1 MGYYRIEQIKMP
13 LDHDID
19 DLYKLVKTIYGLEP
33 KTEIKI
39 IKKSVDARKK
49 EAIKIV
55 YTVDLIMG
63 ASTNKKLSKLT
74 YIKEMPSYEL
84 KGPVKVPGK
93 RPVVIGA
100 GPAGLFAAL
109 ILAEQGARPILL
121 ERGRPVDERI
131 KDVKTYFETGK
142 LDEESNIQFGEG
154 GAGTYSD
161 GKINTGVKD
170 KFYRIDKILDTF
182 IEAGA
187 PEEIRYVNK
196 PHIGTDYLIKV
207 VENMR
212 LKIIALGGEVHFS
225 RKMTELVI
233 EDGAV
238 IGVKDHL
245 DNLIAT
251 NHVVLAIG
259 HSARDTFQRLVIDK
273 IPMEKKAFAIGLRI
287 EHPQEMISKKQYG
300 LGYHHPNLPVADYKL
315 TYRTGE
321 GRAVYT
327 FCMCPGG
334 FVVNSASENGHV
346 VCNGMSNFRRD
357 EVNANSAL
365 LVNVLPEDFE
375 GDDLLAGVHF
385 QRKWEKKA
393 FEIAGSNYNLPVQKL
408 DDFINGRITTAFG
421 GVKPNIKGQYTMA
434 DLNKALPDFV
444 AEALKEG
451 VQAFGK
457 KIKDFDRKDAVL
469 TGVETR
475 TSSPIRIIRDE
486 AYMSSVKGLYPCG
499 EGAGYAG
506 GIMSAALD
514 GMKVA
519 ESILAMNLVP

>member
-13 LDHDID
+13 LDHDVD

-33 KTEIKI
+33 KTEIRI

-55 YTVDLIMG
+55 YTVHVVMA
-63 ASTNKKLSKLT
+63 ASTNRKLSKLT
-74 YIKEMPSYEL
+74 YIEEMPSYEL
-84 KGPVKVPGK
+84 KGPIKIPKK

-131 KDVKTYFETGK
+131 KDVETYFETGK
-142 LDEESNIQFGEG
+142 LDVESNIQFGEG

-196 PHIGTDYLIKV
+196 PHMGTDYLIQV
-207 VENMR
+207 VKNMR
-212 LKIIALGGEVHFS
+212 LRIIALGGEVHFN

-233 EDGAV
+233 EDGA
-238 IGVKDHL
+238 ISGVKDQFGH
-245 DNLIAT
+245 LIAT

-259 HSARDTFQRLVIDK
+259 HSARDTFLRLIIDE

-300 LGYHHPNLPVADYKL
+300 VGYDHPNLPVADYKL
-315 TYRTGE
+315 TYRTGQ

-346 VCNGMSNFRRD
+346 VCNGMSNFKRD

-365 LVNVLPEDFE
+365 LVNVLPEDFD
-375 GDDLLAGVHF
+375 GDDLMAGVHF

-393 FEIAGSNYNLPVQKL
+393 FEIAGSNYSLPVQKL
-408 DDFINGRITTAFG
+408 DDFMNGRITAAFG
-421 GVKPNIKGQYTMA
+421 SVQPNIKGQYTMT
-434 DLNKALPDFV
+434 DLNQALPDFV

-451 VQAFGK
+451 IQAFGK

-475 TSSPIRIIRDE
+475 TSSPIRILRDE
-486 AYMSSVKGLYPCG
+486 AYMSPVKGLYPCG

-519 ESILAMNLVP
+519 ESILSMNLVP